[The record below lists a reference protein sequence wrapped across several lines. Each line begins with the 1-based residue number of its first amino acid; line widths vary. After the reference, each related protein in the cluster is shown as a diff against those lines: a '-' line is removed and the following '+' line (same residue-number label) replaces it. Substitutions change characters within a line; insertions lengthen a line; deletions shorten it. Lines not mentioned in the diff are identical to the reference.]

1 MPAPRR
7 GASMV
12 GVKALVA
19 ALAALS
25 LLGAG
30 GAGADVLLPLEP
42 CTVAGA
48 PRTLCG
54 TLEVW
59 ENRDAGSGRRI
70 SLQVVVVPARRPEP
84 TRVPLFYL
92 AGGPGGAAT
101 AAAPFAARI
110 FRTRNLTQD
119 LVFVDQRGT
128 GDSHRLTCPSV
139 TPAQASSATPASIAA
154 YIEACLASLDGDPR
168 FYTTAVAMDD
178 LDEVRAALGYD
189 RIDLYG
195 GSYGAT
201 ALQVYVARHG
211 DRVRAAIMD
220 GASLVDVPLFELW
233 AANGQRAIDL
243 VFKRCSASHACRQAY
258 PSPAADLKALL
269 ARLARK
275 PKVVKV
281 GSLGTVRMTREL
293 TASVI
298 QQLSRSAEGAAELPR
313 AIHEGARGDLGRLAA
328 VYATQLAPQ
337 QTASLVMFWSIVCHE
352 PWARFSEREAA
363 RLGRGT
369 YLAATRIA
377 DAKSFAVVCAHVPRG
392 VVPSDAGTRVQSSV
406 PVLVLAGGADP
417 QDPPRN
423 VAGIEQAMP
432 NARVVVARGIGHGAL
447 QYGCLP
453 ALANLFLAR
462 GTATGLDV
470 SCAAR
475 VPLPAFGVG

>member
-1 MPAPRR
+1 MPVGHPVAM
-7 GASMV
+7 MV

-30 GAGADVLLPLEP
+30 GAGADTMLPLEP
-42 CTVAGA
+42 CTITGVS
-48 PRTLCG
+48 RTLCG
-54 TLEVW
+54 KLEVW
-59 ENRDAGSGRRI
+59 EDRDAAGGRRI
-70 SLQVVVVPARRPEP
+70 SLQVVVVLARRAEP

-101 AAAPFAARI
+101 GAAPFAAQV

-128 GDSHRLTCPSV
+128 GDSHPLTCAPL
-139 TPAQASSATPASIAA
+139 TPAQASSASPATIAA

-201 ALQVYVARHG
+201 ALQVYLARHG

-233 AANGQRAIDL
+233 AANAQRAIDL
-243 VFKRCSASHACRQAY
+243 VFKRCSASRACRQAY
-258 PSPAADLKALL
+258 PAPAADLNALL
-269 ARLARK
+269 TRLARK
-275 PKVVKV
+275 PKVVKL
-281 GSLGTVRMTREL
+281 GSLGTVRMTRDL
-293 TASVI
+293 TAAVI

-313 AIHEGARGDLGRLAA
+313 AIHEGAQGDLSTMAA
-328 VYATQLAPQ
+328 AYATQLAPQ
-337 QTASLVMFWSIVCHE
+337 TASQVMYWSIVCHE
-352 PWARFSEREAA
+352 PWARFSGPEAA
-363 RLGRGT
+363 RLGRGS
-369 YLAATRIA
+369 YLAATRLA
-377 DAKSFAVVCAHVPRG
+377 DAKSFAIVCAHVPRG
-392 VVPSDAGTRVQSSV
+392 VVPVDAGTRVRSDV

-423 VAGIEQAMP
+423 VAGIDQAMP

-447 QYGCLP
+447 QHGCLP
-453 ALANLFLAR
+453 ALANRFLAR
-462 GTATGLDV
+462 GTAKGLDV

-475 VPLPAFGVG
+475 IPLPSFVVG